1 MVLCVFV
8 RKRVCVCVYGCNSS
22 VSPAGLLS
30 LPTFPSPRWRYSQRN
45 WSPSITF
52 TPSGICGLKV
62 DTLAHS
68 KYFMHQLR
76 SGSVCLCDALF
87 WIYSYIVTNIPALQ
101 LQLCPRWEP
110 DRRGGEARWA
120 PPNTPSLSVKQ
131 LTRLKGPSTQTPFH
145 RPEWTCLIYIHTLL
159 HRGDPN
165 LTMPQWLCPA
175 TLYLCVWERAC
186 VCVCEC
192 RGLFVL
198 FNRRSC
204 SVYSWNVCVCGCVF
218 LLHICVCLCV
228 LSLPLCSVVTQSSAF
243 IFLS

>member
-1 MVLCVFV
+1 MGVTHL
-8 RKRVCVCVYGCNSS
+8 SAL
-22 VSPAGLLS
+22 PASCHFQRFLL
-30 LPTFPSPRWRYSQRN
+30 PADATQCN

-76 SGSVCLCDALF
+76 SGSVRLCDALF
-87 WIYSYIVTNIPALQ
+87 WSYSYIVTSKPALQ
-101 LQLCPRWEP
+101 LQLGPRREP

-175 TLYLCVWERAC
+175 TLYLCVWERVG
-186 VCVCEC
+186 VCV
-192 RGLFVL
+192 
-198 FNRRSC
+198 
-204 SVYSWNVCVCGCVF
+204 SVGDYLCCLIADRAVCIPEMCVCGCVF

-228 LSLPLCSVVTQSSAF
+228 LSLPVCSVVTQSSAF